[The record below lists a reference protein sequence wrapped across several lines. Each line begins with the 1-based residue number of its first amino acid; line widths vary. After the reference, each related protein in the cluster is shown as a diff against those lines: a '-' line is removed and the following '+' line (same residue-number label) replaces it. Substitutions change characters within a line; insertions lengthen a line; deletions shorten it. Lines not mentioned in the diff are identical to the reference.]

1 MALDMVESQFKVRL
15 PESEAAF
22 IAMHI
27 ANGET
32 DDSTMEETFA
42 ITKIIEDI
50 CNIVRVYFRIE
61 MDADSSYY
69 YRFITH
75 LKYFAK
81 YEEAYR
87 CACKIGDYLS
97 RKYHYQLLEEERMY
111 LTIHIRLVVNK
122 GSKMPL
128 EKTPEKGGQNS

>member
-42 ITKIIEDI
+42 ITKSLRIYVISYVCTSVLRWMQTPATII
-50 CNIVRVYFRIE
+50 
-61 MDADSSYY
+61 
-69 YRFITH
+69 
-75 LKYFAK
+75 
-81 YEEAYR
+81 
-87 CACKIGDYLS
+87 GLS
-97 RKYHYQLLEEERMY
+97 
-111 LTIHIRLVVNK
+111 HI
-122 GSKMPL
+122 
-128 EKTPEKGGQNS
+128 

>member
-69 YRFITH
+69 YRVYHTS
-75 LKYFAK
+75 
-81 YEEAYR
+81 
-87 CACKIGDYLS
+87 KI
-97 RKYHYQLLEEERMY
+97 LLRAECSDKSNTRIIPAQ
-111 LTIHIRLVVNK
+111 T
-122 GSKMPL
+122 
-128 EKTPEKGGQNS
+128 